1 MLYRLIEKIIRNPG
15 RVRIRRKIALGH
27 EDEKILGVAHEE
39 NIDLVVLGFRK
50 RSLFRNLMA
59 RTRFLKMIS
68 CLPCPVL
75 LKSALAMVDLIF

>member
-39 NIDLVVLGFRK
+39 NIDLVVLE
-50 RSLFRNLMA
+50 
-59 RTRFLKMIS
+59 T
-68 CLPCPVL
+68 
-75 LKSALAMVDLIF
+75 KSATIKNSGKLKK

>member
-39 NIDLVVLGFRK
+39 NIDLVVLE
-50 RSLFRNLMA
+50 
-59 RTRFLKMIS
+59 T
-68 CLPCPVL
+68 
-75 LKSALAMVDLIF
+75 KSATIKNSGKLKKVRVKSNAVRLSL